1 MRKSVIITG
10 SSRGIGRATALL
22 FAKKGYN
29 VLINYN
35 SNEEKAKEVKKEINE
50 KYPNV
55 LAEIY
60 RCDVSNFL
68 ECKNMANFALSRF
81 GKIDVLVANA
91 GISQFKLIND
101 TTEEDF
107 NRIIGVN
114 LKGVY
119 NAIMGVLPNMLSNK
133 NGSIVAVSSI
143 WGVSGGSCEA
153 LYSASKAGVIG
164 LCKALS
170 RELGLSNIRVN
181 CVAPGAIE
189 TEMNNNLSVEDKK
202 AFAEE
207 TSLGRFG
214 TPEEVAKSILF
225 LAENEYV
232 TGQNLVVDGGF
243 LNC

>member
-1 MRKSVIITG
+1 MNKSVVITG
-10 SSRGIGRATALL
+10 ASRGIGRATALL

-35 SNEEKAKEVKKEINE
+35 ASEEKAKEVKREINE

-55 LAEIY
+55 IAEIY
-60 RCDVSNFL
+60 KCDVSNSV
-68 ECKNMANFALSRF
+68 ESKEMANYALSRF

-91 GISQFKLIND
+91 GISQFKLFTD

-107 NRIIGVN
+107 NRVIGVN

-119 NAIMGVLPNMLSNK
+119 NAIMGVLPDMISNK
-133 NGSIVAVSSI
+133 SGSIVAVSSI
-143 WGVSGGSCEA
+143 WGVSGASCEA

-170 RELGLSNIRVN
+170 KELGLSNIRVN

-189 TEMNNNLSVEDKK
+189 TEMNNNLSQEEKV
-202 AFAEE
+202 AFASE
-207 TSLGRFG
+207 TSLNRFG
-214 TPEEVAKSILF
+214 SPEEVAKSILF
-225 LAENEYV
+225 MAENEYI
-232 TGQNLVVDGGF
+232 TGQNLIVDGGY
-243 LNC
+243 LQ

>member
-1 MRKSVIITG
+1 MKKSVIITG

-35 SNEEKAKEVKKEINE
+35 ISEEKAKEVKKEINE

-55 LAEIY
+55 IAEIY
-60 RCDVSNFL
+60 KCDVSNFN
-68 ECKNMANFALSRF
+68 ECKNMANYALKLF
-81 GKIDVLVANA
+81 GKVDVLVANA

-107 NRIIGVN
+107 NKVIGVN

-119 NAIMGVLPNMLSNK
+119 NAIMGVLPNMISNK
-133 NGSIVAVSSI
+133 SGSIVAVSSI
-143 WGVSGGSCEA
+143 WGVSGASCEV

-170 RELGLSNIRVN
+170 KELGLSNIRVN

-189 TEMNNNLSVEDKK
+189 TEMNKNLSQEDK
-202 AFAEE
+202 AMFASE

-214 TPEEVAKSILF
+214 KPEEVAKSILF

>member
-1 MRKSVIITG
+1 MNKNVVITG

-35 SNEEKAKEVKKEINE
+35 ISEEKAKEVKKEINE

-55 LAEIY
+55 IAEIY
-60 RCDVSNFL
+60 KCDVSNFN
-68 ECKNMANFALSRF
+68 ECKNMANYALKLF
-81 GKIDVLVANA
+81 GKVDVLVANA

-107 NRIIGVN
+107 NKVIGVN

-119 NAIMGVLPNMLSNK
+119 NAIMGVLPNMISNK
-133 NGSIVAVSSI
+133 SGSIVAVSSI
-143 WGVSGGSCEA
+143 WGVSGASCEV

-170 RELGLSNIRVN
+170 KELGLSNIRVN

-189 TEMNNNLSVEDKK
+189 TEMNNNLSQEDK
-202 AFAEE
+202 AMFASE

-214 TPEEVAKSILF
+214 KPEEVAKSIFF